1 MPNRSLQAFL
11 NFQLPKCCSAIGGN
25 LAKPNFRNPLWNLA
39 QQVSYRLGAICKEAI
54 SKLSPSPSHLNPC
67 FYSVSSAM
75 EIAVS
80 TSPNY
85 NPERHLPPPPRGQ
98 VKKQIFRDFLQF
110 VAAIPPSR
118 DQMGADQGDSGGRR
132 GSSTSSTLPEPSTKY

>member
-1 MPNRSLQAFL
+1 
-11 NFQLPKCCSAIGGN
+11 
-25 LAKPNFRNPLWNLA
+25 
-39 QQVSYRLGAICKEAI
+39 
-54 SKLSPSPSHLNPC
+54 
-67 FYSVSSAM
+67 M

-85 NPERHLPPPPRGQ
+85 NPERHL
-98 VKKQIFRDFLQF
+98 
-110 VAAIPPSR
+110 PPSR